1 MIFQVIA
8 LTALTVGVSM
18 ISYWVGRTV
27 AMNQIKRYLE
37 KYLMIERISNQI
49 SRPSKPNLYV
59 FNGGKKSED
68 RPFK

>member
-1 MIFQVIA
+1 MIMQVIA

-27 AMNQIKRYLE
+27 ALNQIKRYLE
-37 KYLMIERISNQI
+37 KHLVVERVSNRI

-68 RPFK
+68 GPSK